1 MTKIEIILLLL
12 NIANIFWII
21 YTNIKFDYF
30 EKHVTDNFRSFLKM
44 HESIQKIEE
53 NQSALNKCFASELDK
68 INNILKDEEVKV
80 ENDYDL

>member
-30 EKHVTDNFRSFLKM
+30 EKHVADTFKSFIKM
-44 HESIQKIEE
+44 HESVQRIEE
-53 NQSALNKCFASELDK
+53 NQSALNKCFVNELNK
-68 INNILKDEEVKV
+68 INDILKDEEVTV
-80 ENDYDL
+80 ENDY

>member
-30 EKHVTDNFRSFLKM
+30 EKHVSDTFKSFLKM
-44 HESIQKIEE
+44 HESVQKIEE
-53 NQSALNKCFASELDK
+53 KQSVINKCFANELDK
-68 INNILKDEEVKV
+68 INNILKEEEVTV
-80 ENDYDL
+80 ENDY